1 MPHTFIRPLT
11 RLIGLCLFTLVISVA
26 QAEESTLAALEKQ
39 AAAGDVQAQ
48 LALADRYYKGEG
60 VVKNT
65 AKAAHWYQGLAE
77 KGFVQAQ
84 LTLGLMHIKG
94 DGVVQDDKKAIHWL
108 TQAAENK
115 SSAAQ
120 HLLGIAY
127 AEGHGV
133 TADPIKAYMWF
144 EIAAVMEYPNAVESR
159 RELAAKM
166 NTNDIKRAEQMASEW
181 WIQHHQ

>member
-1 MPHTFIRPLT
+1 MPNTFIRPLT
-11 RLIGLCLFTLVISVA
+11 RLIGLCLFMFVIST
-26 QAEESTLAALEKQ
+26 SQ
-39 AAAGDVQAQ
+39 AADISLATLEQRAATGDMEAQ

-60 VVKNT
+60 VTKNT
-65 AKAAHWYQGLAE
+65 AKAAHWYQELAK

-94 DGVVQDDKKAIHWL
+94 DGVTRDDRKAIHWL

-120 HLLGIAY
+120 HLLGVAY

-144 EIAAVMEYPNAVESR
+144 EIAAVMEYPHAVASR
-159 RELAAKM
+159 RELAGKM
-166 NTNDIKRAEQMASEW
+166 KSNDIKRAEQMASEW
-181 WIQHHQ
+181 WLQHHH

>member
-1 MPHTFIRPLT
+1 MSHTFLRPLT
-11 RLIGLCLFTLVISVA
+11 HLLGLCLFTCAISIA
-26 QAEESTLAALEKQ
+26 Q
-39 AAAGDVQAQ
+39 AAAGDMQAQ

-60 VVKNT
+60 VTRNT
-65 AKAAHWYQGLAE
+65 AKAALWYQRLAD

-94 DGVVQDDKKAIHWL
+94 DGVARDDQKAIHWL

-133 TADPIKAYMWF
+133 PADPIKAYMWF
-144 EIAAVMEYPNAVESR
+144 EVAAVLEYPNAVESR
-159 RELAAKM
+159 QALALKM
-166 NTNDIKRAEQMASEW
+166 KPNDIKLAEQMASQW
-181 WIQHHQ
+181 WMEHHQ

>member
-1 MPHTFIRPLT
+1 MLHTFIRPLT
-11 RLIGLCLFTLVISVA
+11 RLLGLCLFMFVISTP
-26 QAEESTLAALEKQ
+26 QAADTSLATLEKQ
-39 AAAGDVQAQ
+39 ATAGDMEAQ
-48 LALADRYYKGEG
+48 LALADRYYKGQG

-65 AKAAHWYQGLAE
+65 AKAAQWYQVLAE

-84 LTLGLMHIKG
+84 LALGLMHIKG
-94 DGVVQDDKKAIHWL
+94 DGVAHDDKKAIHWL

-133 TADPIKAYMWF
+133 IADPIQAYMWF

-166 NTNDIKRAEQMASEW
+166 KPHDIKRAEQMASEW
-181 WIQHHQ
+181 WLQHHQ